1 MFIDLKT
8 IKVDNRVREDFS
20 NIMSLAES
28 MQQYGQIQPIVVA
41 KIDDD
46 KHQYELIA
54 GERRYRAAILSGWTE
69 IEACLKENC
78 SPFMKKEIELE
89 ENIQRKNLS
98 WMEEVEAKR
107 QIDELK
113 RIQHGSAT
121 PGPHGTQGVGWTQE
135 DTAVLLS
142 ESPGTVS
149 QDIKLAEAIKEDET
163 LKVTLGQY
171 PKNVAFKKLKQMK
184 DEERRR
190 ERVKNKDLKIITN
203 LFHGDACSLVDNL
216 EDESVSLWLTDPPFA
231 IVDLENA
238 SGTYGSMMKKEDN
251 SDNETVLRTIG
262 MVAGK
267 MFDKMQTS
275 AHFYMF
281 FAAEYYQQLSN
292 ILRVVGFHV
301 DFVPLIWEKN
311 STTTPFRGLSY
322 AQIYEPILFGCKP
335 PRAKY
340 LHKSCHSILKY
351 STVSLSER
359 AHPFHKPPELIE
371 FFIEQSSVE
380 GDLIVD
386 TFAGSGQVLKSA
398 KKLHRQGIGF
408 ELSEENYLCALEYL
422 QEEQE

>member
-8 IKVDNRVREDFS
+8 IKVNNRVREDFS

-28 MQQYGQIQPIVVA
+28 LRQYGQIQPIVVVECSEPNYL
-41 KIDDD
+41 
-46 KHQYELIA
+46 YELIA

-69 IEACLKENC
+69 IEACLKETC
-78 SPFMKKEIELE
+78 SDFMKKEIELE

-98 WMEEVEAKR
+98 WTEEIEAKR

-113 RIQHGSAT
+113 RLQHGSAT
-121 PGPHGTQGVGWTQE
+121 AGPHGTQGVGWKQE
-135 DTAVLLS
+135 DTAILLN

-149 QDIKLAEAIKEDET
+149 QDIQLAEALKNDLN
-163 LKVTLGQY
+163 LKVQLAPF
-171 PKNVAFKKLKQMK
+171 PKNVAFKKMQQLR
-184 DEERRR
+184 EEKHRA
-190 ERVKNKDLKIITN
+190 ERVKNNEIKIVSN

-216 EDESVSLWLTDPPFA
+216 EDESVALWLTDPPFA
-231 IVDLENA
+231 IVDLESA
-238 SGTYGSMMKKEDN
+238 SGTYGSMMKEEDN

-267 MFDKMQTS
+267 MFDKMLPS

-281 FAAEYYQQLSN
+281 FASEYYQQLSN

-301 DFVPLIWEKN
+301 DFVPLIWKKN
-311 STTTPFRGLSY
+311 RTTTPFRGLSY
-322 AQIYEPILFGCKP
+322 AQIYEPLLFGCKP
-335 PRAKY
+335 PRSKY
-340 LHKSCHSILKY
+340 LHKSCHSVLEY
-351 STVSLSER
+351 SVVSLSER

-380 GDLIVD
+380 GDLVVD
-386 TFAGSGQVLKSA
+386 TFAGSGQTLKSA

-408 ELSEENYLCALEYL
+408 ELSEENYHKALEFL
-422 QEEQE
+422 QDE